1 MVVEVV
7 VVEVVDVEVVVV
19 EVVVVEVVV
28 VEVVVVVVVG
38 LLSSGTVYI
47 STFPAPVPPMPI
59 LHVCTP
65 LLSQIMKL
73 SQLSRPSLLQ
83 RIAQDP
89 SVDIFLSLLTHCK
102 NFEVLRSFY

>member
-1 MVVEVV
+1 MGTVVAVV
-7 VVEVVDVEVVVV
+7 VIVDVEVVVV

-28 VEVVVVVVVG
+28 VEVVG

-47 STFPAPVPPMPI
+47 STSPSPVPPIPI
-59 LHVCTP
+59 LHVRSP

-89 SVDIFLSLLTHCK
+89 SVAIFWSLLRVK
-102 NFEVLRSFY
+102 ASALFFS